1 MTSFV
6 DATPVP
12 GLSAE
17 SATFEAFHLTPA
29 DDDRL
34 DSVQDISERR
44 ARWEDP
50 EALRLA
56 RSL

>member
-1 MTSFV
+1 MTSSV

-12 GLSAE
+12 SFSAE
-17 SATFEAFHLTPA
+17 SATFDAFHLA
-29 DDDRL
+29 DPDSDAPDR
-34 DSVQDISERR
+34 DISERC

-56 RSL
+56 RAL